1 MVLRKFRLL
10 VICLA
15 LMLGLLSACTVQQ
28 SEKSPQSSNT
38 STVEPLTQLSPI
50 PISPNTV
57 DLQSPE
63 TLGNTSGQT
72 IYVPAYSH
80 VYYGNGKEYLLATTL
95 SIRNTSLTDTILVT
109 SVSYYDS
116 KGKLV
121 KEYSQKGL
129 QLPPMATT
137 EFFVE
142 EKDTSGGSGAN
153 FLVKWTAQKNVTEP
167 VVEAVMISTA
177 FQQGISFISPGRV
190 IENKSK

>member
-28 SEKSPQSSNT
+28 SEKSPQTSNT